1 MADEIGKCG
10 FRCDWSAW
18 LCDKK
23 GLKTG
28 WKSYGLMQILAKCK
42 KTENSVYAKAS
53 CRRK

>member
-10 FRCDWSAW
+10 FCCDWSAW

-28 WKSYGLMQILAKCK
+28 WKSYG
-42 KTENSVYAKAS
+42 
-53 CRRK
+53 